1 MINIDMW
8 YGDDHKQADK
18 STLLFIQMKESTEET
33 YIKMENTSVI
43 MFVPIVW
50 SWKRVF
56 HNQSLIGI
64 EHNKIVF

>member
-1 MINIDMW
+1 MW

-56 HNQSLIGI
+56 HN
-64 EHNKIVF
+64 